1 MKRIL
6 FILITLTTFLFSNN
20 EKKITLQLNWLHQF
34 QFAGYYMAKEKG
46 FYNDLNLDVEINE
59 YKSNTEIIKEI
70 EMKRTDFAIG
80 RSSLIIEKING
91 KDIVALAAIYQESPL
106 MLLVKKDSNIN
117 SVKDLK
123 NKKIM
128 ITPDAKY
135 SASILAMF
143 SANEL
148 TINDFIVE
156 THSFDINDLISGKID
171 AMSSYL
177 SNEPIILNDKK
188 IEYKI
193 FHPKDFGFDFYSDIL
208 FSSSEFI
215 KNNPKVTKDFY
226 NASLKGWKYAF
237 ENLAETAEVIHTKY
251 NTQKKSYIHLV
262 KEGEILKKLAY
273 TQNNEIGEF
282 NENKLKNITNVFKLF
297 GLINKDLN
305 IKEFIFSENYPKTIN
320 FEISKREK
328 NIIITILILLFIVFC
343 LIIYLLRKNSQTRKL
358 LHTVINT
365 TDDLIFYKNCKLQYI
380 GCNKSFEN
388 VSGKKES
395 EIIGKDDFELFE
407 KDIAQIFREQDLA
420 ILNNDRLSTS
430 DEWLKINDKK
440 LLFQTKKI
448 PFKYK
453 EKNKKG
459 ILGISRDITILHEIQ
474 EKLKEQAYYDDLTK
488 IFNRKAYNE
497 RIQEKFDM
505 FNRYQIYFC
514 IATYDIDDF
523 KHINDTYGHDMG
535 DKVLIEITNEI
546 RNSIRKTDLLFRIGG
561 EEFMIIFS
569 KTLMQEAYEVVEKT
583 RVDISN
589 MSIIENEKITI
600 SIGITEV
607 KKDDTPNLIYER
619 ADKLMYKSKK
629 NGKNQT
635 TRD

>member
-453 EKNKKG
+453 EKNKK
-459 ILGISRDITILHEIQ
+459 
-474 EKLKEQAYYDDLTK
+474 
-488 IFNRKAYNE
+488 AYNE

-607 KKDDTPNLIYER
+607 KKDDTPDLIYER

>member
-34 QFAGYYMAKEKG
+34 QSAGYYMAKEKG

-328 NIIITILILLFIVFC
+328 NIIITLLILLFIVFC

-395 EIIGKDDFELFE
+395 EIIGKDDFVLFE

-459 ILGISRDITILHEIQ
+459 ILGISRDITTLHKIQ

-607 KKDDTPNLIYER
+607 KKDDTPDLIYER

>member
-328 NIIITILILLFIVFC
+328 NIIITILILLFIVFS

-407 KDIAQIFREQDLA
+407 KNIAQIFREQDLA

-430 DEWLKINDKK
+430 DEWLKIDDKK

>member
-328 NIIITILILLFIVFC
+328 NIIITLLILLFIVFC

-453 EKNKKG
+453 EKNKK
-459 ILGISRDITILHEIQ
+459 
-474 EKLKEQAYYDDLTK
+474 
-488 IFNRKAYNE
+488 AYNE

-607 KKDDTPNLIYER
+607 KKDDTPDLIYER

>member
-328 NIIITILILLFIVFC
+328 NIIITLLILLFIVFC

-453 EKNKKG
+453 EKNK
-459 ILGISRDITILHEIQ
+459 
-474 EKLKEQAYYDDLTK
+474 
-488 IFNRKAYNE
+488 KAYNE

>member
-328 NIIITILILLFIVFC
+328 NIIITLLILLFIVFC

-407 KDIAQIFREQDLA
+407 KNIAQIFREQDLA

-607 KKDDTPNLIYER
+607 KKDDTPDLIYER

>member
-430 DEWLKINDKK
+430 DEWLKIDDKK

-459 ILGISRDITILHEIQ
+459 ILGISRDITTLHKIQ

-607 KKDDTPNLIYER
+607 KKDDTPDLIYER

>member
-328 NIIITILILLFIVFC
+328 NIIITLLILLFIVFC

-448 PFKYK
+448 PFKY
-453 EKNKKG
+453 
-459 ILGISRDITILHEIQ
+459 RATC
-474 EKLKEQAYYDDLTK
+474 
-488 IFNRKAYNE
+488 
-497 RIQEKFDM
+497 KFKS
-505 FNRYQIYFC
+505 FQ
-514 IATYDIDDF
+514 
-523 KHINDTYGHDMG
+523 
-535 DKVLIEITNEI
+535 VTNF
-546 RNSIRKTDLLFRIGG
+546 LF
-561 EEFMIIFS
+561 
-569 KTLMQEAYEVVEKT
+569 
-583 RVDISN
+583 
-589 MSIIENEKITI
+589 
-600 SIGITEV
+600 
-607 KKDDTPNLIYER
+607 
-619 ADKLMYKSKK
+619 
-629 NGKNQT
+629 
-635 TRD
+635 

>member
-453 EKNKKG
+453 EKNKK
-459 ILGISRDITILHEIQ
+459 
-474 EKLKEQAYYDDLTK
+474 
-488 IFNRKAYNE
+488 AYNE
-497 RIQEKFDM
+497 RNQEKFHM
-505 FNRYQIYFC
+505 FNRYQINFY
-514 IATYDIDDF
+514 IATFDIDDF

-569 KTLMQEAYEVVEKT
+569 KTVMQEAYKVVEKT

>member
-328 NIIITILILLFIVFC
+328 NIIISILILLFIVFS

-407 KDIAQIFREQDLA
+407 KNIAQIFREQDLA

-430 DEWLKINDKK
+430 DEWLKIDDKK

-569 KTLMQEAYEVVEKT
+569 KNLMQEAYEVVEKT

>member
-328 NIIITILILLFIVFC
+328 NIIITLLIFLFIVFC
-343 LIIYLLRKNSQTRKL
+343 LIIYLIRKNSHTRKL

-430 DEWLKINDKK
+430 DEWLKIDDKK

-607 KKDDTPNLIYER
+607 KKDDTPDLIYER

>member
-407 KDIAQIFREQDLA
+407 KDIAQVFREQDLA

-459 ILGISRDITILHEIQ
+459 ILGISRDITTLHKIQ

-607 KKDDTPNLIYER
+607 KKDDTPDLIYER

>member
-328 NIIITILILLFIVFC
+328 NIIITLLILLFIVFC

-607 KKDDTPNLIYER
+607 KKDDTPDLIYER

>member
-407 KDIAQIFREQDLA
+407 KNIAQIFREQDLA

-453 EKNKKG
+453 EKNK
-459 ILGISRDITILHEIQ
+459 
-474 EKLKEQAYYDDLTK
+474 
-488 IFNRKAYNE
+488 KAYNE

-607 KKDDTPNLIYER
+607 KKDDTPDLIYER

>member
-328 NIIITILILLFIVFC
+328 NIIITLLILLFIVFC

-459 ILGISRDITILHEIQ
+459 ILGISRDITTLHKIQ

-569 KTLMQEAYEVVEKT
+569 KNLMQEAYEVVEKT

-607 KKDDTPNLIYER
+607 KKDDTPDLIYER

>member
-305 IKEFIFSENYPKTIN
+305 IRAACKFHHH
-320 FEISKREK
+320 
-328 NIIITILILLFIVFC
+328 
-343 LIIYLLRKNSQTRKL
+343 KL
-358 LHTVINT
+358 
-365 TDDLIFYKNCKLQYI
+365 
-380 GCNKSFEN
+380 
-388 VSGKKES
+388 VS
-395 EIIGKDDFELFE
+395 L
-407 KDIAQIFREQDLA
+407 
-420 ILNNDRLSTS
+420 
-430 DEWLKINDKK
+430 
-440 LLFQTKKI
+440 
-448 PFKYK
+448 
-453 EKNKKG
+453 
-459 ILGISRDITILHEIQ
+459 
-474 EKLKEQAYYDDLTK
+474 
-488 IFNRKAYNE
+488 
-497 RIQEKFDM
+497 
-505 FNRYQIYFC
+505 
-514 IATYDIDDF
+514 
-523 KHINDTYGHDMG
+523 
-535 DKVLIEITNEI
+535 
-546 RNSIRKTDLLFRIGG
+546 
-561 EEFMIIFS
+561 
-569 KTLMQEAYEVVEKT
+569 
-583 RVDISN
+583 
-589 MSIIENEKITI
+589 
-600 SIGITEV
+600 
-607 KKDDTPNLIYER
+607 
-619 ADKLMYKSKK
+619 
-629 NGKNQT
+629 
-635 TRD
+635 

>member
-328 NIIITILILLFIVFC
+328 NIIITLLILLFIVFC

-407 KDIAQIFREQDLA
+407 KDIAQVFREQDLA

-459 ILGISRDITILHEIQ
+459 ILGISRDITTLHKIQ

-607 KKDDTPNLIYER
+607 KKDDTPDLIYER

>member
-459 ILGISRDITILHEIQ
+459 ILGISRDITTLHKIQ

-569 KTLMQEAYEVVEKT
+569 KNLMQEAYEVVEKT

-607 KKDDTPNLIYER
+607 KKDDTPDLIYER

>member
-328 NIIITILILLFIVFC
+328 NIIITLLILLFIVFC

-407 KDIAQIFREQDLA
+407 KNIAQIFREQDLA

-430 DEWLKINDKK
+430 DEWLKIDDKK

-459 ILGISRDITILHEIQ
+459 ILGISRDITTLHKIQ

>member
-328 NIIITILILLFIVFC
+328 NIIITLLILLFIVFC

-453 EKNKKG
+453 EKNKK
-459 ILGISRDITILHEIQ
+459 
-474 EKLKEQAYYDDLTK
+474 
-488 IFNRKAYNE
+488 AYNE

-607 KKDDTPNLIYER
+607 KKDDTPDLIYER

-635 TRD
+635 TRDRSKICVKQVK

>member
-328 NIIITILILLFIVFC
+328 NIIITLLILLFIVFC

-459 ILGISRDITILHEIQ
+459 ILGISRDITTLHKIQ

-607 KKDDTPNLIYER
+607 KKDDTPDLIYER

>member
-328 NIIITILILLFIVFC
+328 NIIISILILLFIVFS

-607 KKDDTPNLIYER
+607 KKDDTPDLIYER

>member
-459 ILGISRDITILHEIQ
+459 ILGISRDITTLHKIQ

-607 KKDDTPNLIYER
+607 KKDDTPDLIYER

>member
-1 MKRIL
+1 
-6 FILITLTTFLFSNN
+6 
-20 EKKITLQLNWLHQF
+20 
-34 QFAGYYMAKEKG
+34 MAKEKG

-328 NIIITILILLFIVFC
+328 NIIITLLILLFIVFC

-459 ILGISRDITILHEIQ
+459 ILGISRDITTLHKIQ

-607 KKDDTPNLIYER
+607 KKDDTPDLIYER

>member
-328 NIIITILILLFIVFC
+328 NIIITLLILLFIVFC

-430 DEWLKINDKK
+430 DEWLKIDDKK

-453 EKNKKG
+453 EKNK
-459 ILGISRDITILHEIQ
+459 
-474 EKLKEQAYYDDLTK
+474 
-488 IFNRKAYNE
+488 KAYNE

-569 KTLMQEAYEVVEKT
+569 KTLMQEAYKVVEKT

-607 KKDDTPNLIYER
+607 KKDDTPDLIYER

>member
-328 NIIITILILLFIVFC
+328 NIIITLLILLFIVFC

-453 EKNKKG
+453 EKNKK
-459 ILGISRDITILHEIQ
+459 
-474 EKLKEQAYYDDLTK
+474 
-488 IFNRKAYNE
+488 AYNE

-569 KTLMQEAYEVVEKT
+569 KTLMQEAYKVVEKT

-607 KKDDTPNLIYER
+607 KKDDTPDLIYER

>member
-328 NIIITILILLFIVFC
+328 NIIITLLILLFIVFC

-569 KTLMQEAYEVVEKT
+569 KTLMQEAYKVVEKT

>member
-343 LIIYLLRKNSQTRKL
+343 LIIYLLRKNSQSRKL

-453 EKNKKG
+453 EKNK
-459 ILGISRDITILHEIQ
+459 
-474 EKLKEQAYYDDLTK
+474 
-488 IFNRKAYNE
+488 KAYNE

-607 KKDDTPNLIYER
+607 KKDDTPDLIYER

>member
-328 NIIITILILLFIVFC
+328 NIIITLLILLFIVFC

-459 ILGISRDITILHEIQ
+459 ILGISRDITTLHKIQ